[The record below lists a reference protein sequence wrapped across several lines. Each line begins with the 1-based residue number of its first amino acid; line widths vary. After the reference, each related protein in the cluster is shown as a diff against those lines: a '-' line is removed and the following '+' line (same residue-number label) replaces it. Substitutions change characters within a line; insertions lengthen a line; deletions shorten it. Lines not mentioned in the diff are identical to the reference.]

1 MLDTDKNPD
10 TDTDTNLETD
20 ATNPEVQPRNPE
32 EQSSIE
38 DTVIATIVRTSAM
51 TVTGVHDVGSTSL
64 TKAVS
69 ERFGG
74 SDKNS
79 RGVDIVLGDKGAVVD
94 IALTVKYGHAIPE
107 IITNVRNKVRAAV
120 AEICGL
126 DAKVINITVA
136 KIEVE
141 DVDHA
146 RRALVS

>member
-1 MLDTDKNPD
+1 MPDTDKKP
-10 TDTDTNLETD
+10 ETD
-20 ATNPEVQPRNPE
+20 AEADTINPEVQPSNPD

-51 TVTGVHDVGSTSL
+51 TVTGVHEVGSTSL
-64 TKAVS
+64 TKSVA
-69 ERFGG
+69 ERFGN
-74 SDKNS
+74 SDKNA

-107 IITNVRNKVRAAV
+107 IITNVRNKVRIAV

>member
-1 MLDTDKNPD
+1 MPDIDKKPENGTDP
-10 TDTDTNLETD
+10 ETD
-20 ATNPEVQPRNPE
+20 ASDPDVHRSNPD
-32 EQSSIE
+32 EQSSID

-51 TVTGVHDVGSTSL
+51 TVTGIHDVGSTSL

-69 ERFGG
+69 ERFGN
-74 SDKNS
+74 SDKNA